1 MKKIFSTLLI
11 AILFVSVLTGCN
23 NQDNS
28 ASVVAK
34 NLDNNLNNL
43 SLAVNK
49 LDTIDNKYLYN
60 PDIYSSLS
68 AKNNNGSNYFR
79 LAFNEN
85 LSTTQI
91 ANESVKQILIDK
103 ITDKLLSQNTECNK
117 SNCYICDKY
126 CDNDGN
132 CYYTDC
138 NGNNYCYSPNGDCY
152 NCSSLPSDCKY
163 IGQRN
168 LSCGSAQ
175 VISST
180 DTEPVV
186 ERISNTT
193 EQLEETTDSNNE
205 EIPSL
210 NTPRPDVRMFY
221 FTQDSFSPIKIK
233 YSPRYISQYNESTIN
248 EQIENYL
255 SKVQKLY
262 AMSEDSIEAN
272 TILQNCKQNII
283 DCIGE
288 IRELNKC
295 IINGTCEPNV
305 QELQALNNYI
315 IDIKTTTKRLKDCN
329 GELSKEINN
338 ISESN
343 SSTMVNSVDVM
354 NSNYMRL
361 LNHIDTRVTY
371 HKSAIATLEQIK
383 YLLDNAINNGEISD
397 EEIEEIIENFTI
409 KEDVEDEIIDDN
421 YTIEDN
427 IENDDNNIS
436 TDDNYNKNEEL
447 DNETQVGD
455 IDNNTIY
462 NDNILDNDDNI
473 DDVFDNNLVD
483 NGTNSNDE
491 NDDKIANNDTINYED
506 EENSFVNSDNSNVE
520 NGDNFEDETTDNQ
533 YKNLNDDEIN
543 SSEDSIEIDDDEI
556 TDASTSGNNKTYSWS
571 NVDTYKKSE
580 NNTETLDSIDDNF
593 NIDSHTENDNI
604 DNNENAISDNEVI
617 EENSSVGTNDD
628 AIINSNINNEIVN
641 NGTNFNNG
649 AYGTTNSGIYK
660 NSVITQNNLNNDNGY
675 GGYYYTNDG
684 EIKNNGI
691 NDNNE
696 FGNNGNTIENNLNR
710 SNNVNTYGYNTLLDI
725 INQGTV
731 NNGINTL

>member
-68 AKNNNGSNYFR
+68 AKNNKESNYFR

-103 ITDKLLSQNTECNK
+103 ITDKLLSQNT
-117 SNCYICDKY
+117 
-126 CDNDGN
+126 
-132 CYYTDC
+132 DC
-138 NGNNYCYSPNGDCY
+138 NGNNYCYNPNGDCY
-152 NCSSLPSDCKY
+152 NCSTLPSDCTY

-180 DTEPVV
+180 DTEPVA
-186 ERISNTT
+186 EKISNTT
-193 EQLEETTDSNNE
+193 EQLEETTDFNNE
-205 EIPSL
+205 EVPSL

-283 DCIGE
+283 DCISE

-338 ISESN
+338 ISETN

-409 KEDVEDEIIDDN
+409 KNNVEDEIIDDN
-421 YTIEDN
+421 YTIDDN
-427 IENDDNNIS
+427 IENNEEDIKNDEN
-436 TDDNYNKNEEL
+436 DYKNEEL
-447 DNETQVGD
+447 DNETQVED
-455 IDNNTIY
+455 IDNNIIY
-462 NDNILDNDDNI
+462 NDNIVDIDDNSHNVYDNMSIDNDN
-473 DDVFDNNLVD
+473 
-483 NGTNSNDE
+483 NSNDE
-491 NDDKIANNDTINYED
+491 NNDKIVNNDVLSYESQ
-506 EENSFVNSDNSNVE
+506 ENQHIENNDSEDSNVV
-520 NGDNFEDETTDNQ
+520 NFDAEHYDIQDD
-533 YKNLNDDEIN
+533 NLNDNEL
-543 SSEDSIEIDDDEI
+543 DSLENNDNITDDEI
-556 TDASTSGNNKTYSWS
+556 TDASTNDNNKTYSWS

-580 NNTETLDSIDDNF
+580 NNTETLDNIDDNF
-593 NIDSHTENDNI
+593 DVDSNTENDNVNDSEDAI
-604 DNNENAISDNEVI
+604 SNNEVV
-617 EENSSVGTNDD
+617 EENSSVETNDN
-628 AIINSNINNEIVN
+628 AIINSNMNNEIVN

>member
-1 MKKIFSTLLI
+1 M
-11 AILFVSVLTGCN
+11 FVAVLTGCN

-34 NLDNNLNNL
+34 NLDSNLNNL

-68 AKNNNGSNYFR
+68 AKNNNGNNYFR

-138 NGNNYCYSPNGDCY
+138 NGNNYCYNSNGECF
-152 NCSSLPSDCKY
+152 NCTSLPSDCKY

-175 VISST
+175 VISSS
-180 DTEPVV
+180 DTEPVA
-186 ERISNTT
+186 EKISSTT
-193 EQLEETTDSNNE
+193 EQLDETITSTEREENT
-205 EIPSL
+205 SL
-210 NTPRPDVRMFY
+210 NVPQPNVRMFY

-233 YSPRYISQYNESTIN
+233 YSPRYISKYNESTIN

-283 DCIGE
+283 DCISE

-295 IINGTCEPNV
+295 IINGTCEPSV

-315 IDIKTTTKRLKDCN
+315 IDIKTTTQRLKDCN
-329 GELSKEINN
+329 GELSKEINK

-354 NSNYMRL
+354 NSNYLRL

-409 KEDVEDEIIDDN
+409 KEEVEDTIVDESIDNNYLIDDN
-421 YTIEDN
+421 VENNEEDN
-427 IENDDNNIS
+427 SDYENS
-436 TDDNYNKNEEL
+436 YKNEEFNNNIV
-447 DNETQVGD
+447 NED
-455 IDNNTIY
+455 IDNIPISDDNIIS
-462 NDNILDNDDNI
+462 NNNILDN
-473 DDVFDNNLVD
+473 VYDNNSIVNDTNLD
-483 NGTNSNDE
+483 NE
-491 NDDKIANNDTINYED
+491 NNDKIVNNDATNYED
-506 EENSFVNSDNSNVE
+506 EENSFVNSNNSDVKNDN
-520 NGDNFEDETTDNQ
+520 NFEDENAGNQ
-533 YKNLNDDEIN
+533 SENLNNDEIN
-543 SSEDSIEIDDDEI
+543 SSEDSTEINDNEI
-556 TDASTSGNNKTYSWS
+556 TDTSTSDNNKIYSWS

-580 NNTETLDSIDDNF
+580 NNTEALDDVDNNF
-593 NIDSHTENDNI
+593 NEDSHIENNTNDNEDII
-604 DNNENAISDNEVI
+604 DNNEII
-617 EENSSVGTNDD
+617 EESSSTGTTNND
-628 AIINSNINNEIVN
+628 AIINSNMNNEIVN

-691 NDNNE
+691 NNNNE